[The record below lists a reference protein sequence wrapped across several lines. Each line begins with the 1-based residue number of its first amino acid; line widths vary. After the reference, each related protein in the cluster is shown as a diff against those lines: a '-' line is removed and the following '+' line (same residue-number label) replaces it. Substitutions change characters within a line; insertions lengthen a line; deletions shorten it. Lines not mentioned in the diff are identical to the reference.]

1 MIGNTVDTLQGEAAA
16 SCRQF
21 QVAGDACQAALDEL
35 GILRFQFNAEVAAT
49 GTRFIVHS
57 KKQ

>member
-1 MIGNTVDTLQGEAAA
+1 
-16 SCRQF
+16 
-21 QVAGDACQAALDEL
+21 L